1 MGFIEELKRTKH
13 NTINS
18 IKYMR
23 SVNGT
28 ASKELSALLLCH
40 ALEKGMG
47 IPNVKKGYG
56 KEKTEKL
63 INILLKMAEDKET
76 DNYTFKECLAI
87 LNAYFDY
94 QESAG
99 TDISSLKSKAEPLF
113 SGYSTEYSGG
123 YRVIEKDEL
132 LTGTKI
138 DFESFVMSRHSMRTY
153 SNEPVLKEEF
163 LKAVSL
169 AKRAP
174 SACNREPWKVYY
186 SLDKNKCRQI
196 ASAVPPQSF
205 LDGIPYFC
213 VVTADK
219 SLFNAGEINQWYVNG
234 GIFLGYLGMALHS
247 CGIGSCIFQFPI
259 FSDSASKLR
268 NDMSIPKNE
277 EIIAVVGYGKFADK
291 TKCICADRRPDEDI
305 AICR

>member
-1 MGFIEELKRTKH
+1 MGFIDELKRTKH
-13 NTINS
+13 NTINA

-23 SVNGT
+23 SVNGS
-28 ASKELSALLLCH
+28 ASKDLLALLLCH

-63 INILLKMAEDKET
+63 IGILLKMAEDKHT
-76 DNYTFKECLAI
+76 DTYTFQECLAI
-87 LNAYFDY
+87 LKAYFAY
-94 QESAG
+94 QESI
-99 TDISSLKSKAEPLF
+99 DVDVSELKAKANPLL
-113 SGYSTEYSGG
+113 SRYSTKYSGG

-138 DFESFVMSRHSMRTY
+138 DFERFILSRHSMRTY
-153 SNEPVLKEEF
+153 SDEPVSKEEF

-186 SLDKNKCRQI
+186 SLDKEKCKQI
-196 ASAVPPQSF
+196 AAAVPPQSF

-213 VVTADK
+213 VVTTDK
-219 SLFNAGEINQWYVNG
+219 SLFNAGEINQWYING
-234 GIFLGYLGMALHS
+234 GIFLGYLGMAFHS

-259 FSDSASKLR
+259 FSESASKLR
-268 NDMSIPKNE
+268 SDMAIPKNE
-277 EIIAVVGYGKFADK
+277 EIIAIIGYGKFADSA
-291 TKCICADRRPDEDI
+291 KCICADRRLDEDI
-305 AICR
+305 AIYR

>member
-99 TDISSLKSKAEPLF
+99 TDISSLK
-113 SGYSTEYSGG
+113 
-123 YRVIEKDEL
+123 
-132 LTGTKI
+132 
-138 DFESFVMSRHSMRTY
+138 
-153 SNEPVLKEEF
+153 
-163 LKAVSL
+163 
-169 AKRAP
+169 
-174 SACNREPWKVYY
+174 
-186 SLDKNKCRQI
+186 
-196 ASAVPPQSF
+196 
-205 LDGIPYFC
+205 
-213 VVTADK
+213 
-219 SLFNAGEINQWYVNG
+219 
-234 GIFLGYLGMALHS
+234 
-247 CGIGSCIFQFPI
+247 
-259 FSDSASKLR
+259 
-268 NDMSIPKNE
+268 
-277 EIIAVVGYGKFADK
+277 
-291 TKCICADRRPDEDI
+291 
-305 AICR
+305 

>member
-1 MGFIEELKRTKH
+1 MGFIDELKRTKN

-18 IKYMR
+18 IKYIR
-23 SVNGT
+23 TVNGA

-47 IPNVKKGYG
+47 IQNVKKGYG
-56 KEKTEKL
+56 KEKTENL
-63 INILLKMAEDKET
+63 ISILLKMAEDKKT

-87 LNAYFDY
+87 LKAYFDY
-94 QESAG
+94 QESTG
-99 TDISSLKSKAEPLF
+99 VDVSELKAKAEPLL
-113 SGYSTEYSGG
+113 SGYSTEYNGG
-123 YRVIEKDEL
+123 YKIIEKDEL
-132 LTGTKI
+132 MTGTKI
-138 DFESFVMSRHSMRTY
+138 DFEHFVMSRHSMRTY
-153 SNEPVLKEEF
+153 SDEPVSKEEF

-186 SLDKNKCRQI
+186 SLDKKKCRQI

-213 VVTADK
+213 VVTTDK
-219 SLFNAGEINQWYVNG
+219 SLFKAGEINQWFVNG

-259 FSDSASKLR
+259 FSDTASKLR
-268 NDMSIPKNE
+268 SDMAIPKNE
-277 EIIAVVGYGKFADK
+277 EIIAVMGYGKFAEK
-291 TKCICADRRPDEDI
+291 AKCICADRRPDEDI